1 MSTRPKETKAKAR
14 ERLAAERA
22 AAAAAQKRRDRLFR
36 IGLVALVVVLVAA
49 IGLGVVIS
57 RSSKTDTS
65 AAVPKGVTATKGYPV
80 GTATKP
86 VVDIWEDFQC
96 PICGAF
102 EAANRTK
109 VEALATS
116 GTAKLVY
123 HTWNFL
129 DRNNVNNP
137 PATQESSSR
146 AAIAA
151 GCAQDQGKFLAMHD
165 QIFENQPANENT
177 GWTDTQLEGFAQAA
191 GVADM
196 ATFKTC
202 LSNRTYSGFLTQVNA
217 QADQLQVTGTPTFF
231 VNGKMV
237 DLTGATD
244 PAGYGP
250 LLLAAVAKAAGSS

>member
-36 IGLVALVVVLVAA
+36 IGLVALVVVVVAA
-49 IGLGVVIS
+49 IGVAVVVT
-57 RSSKTDTS
+57 RQSSVDTS

-96 PICGAF
+96 PVCGAF
-102 EAANRTK
+102 ESANRTQL
-109 VEALATS
+109 EALATA
-116 GTAKLVY
+116 GKAKLVY

-129 DRNNVNNP
+129 DRNNANN
-137 PATQESSSR
+137 AADTRESSSR

-165 QIFENQPANENT
+165 QIFENQPASEAT
-177 GWTDTQLEGFAQAA
+177 GWTDTQLEQFAKDA
-191 GVADM
+191 GVTDLD
-196 ATFKTC
+196 TFKTC
-202 LSNRTYSGFLTQVNA
+202 LSDRTYTGFLTQVNS

-231 VNGKMV
+231 VNGTMV
-237 DLTGATD
+237 DLTGATS

-250 LLLAAVAKAAGSS
+250 ILFAAVDKAAGSS